1 MSHTLPLALSAL
13 TPGSSSPALSRS
25 SLSCGAVAPFT
36 LAASGFPAYP
46 TASRLP
52 LVPAPA
58 GPPKDADELTPA
70 AVPLDVE
77 AALHGEPLRIMVV
90 ASEGV
95 PFVKTGGLADVIG
108 ALPRALRRLGHDVR
122 VFLPRYSSIDP
133 VRWQLETVATG
144 LCVPMDQSTEPVDVL
159 RAPAA
164 PATASGSDGPGRD
177 VPFYFIDSAHY
188 LQREKPYGYPDD
200 GERFILFC
208 RGALEYAR
216 SVGWAPDIIH
226 CHDWHTAIIPNWT
239 RTIYRDDPCFK
250 DSATVFTIHNLAYQ
264 GIFGYRILEVAGVAQ
279 EGFLFPEVPE
289 FANVVDLMGRGIL
302 FSDVVSTVSPRYARE
317 ILTSDFGERLDPILR
332 ERRDHLY
339 GILNGVDTEEFD
351 PATDPHIA
359 RNYDAFSL
367 DDRPANKRALQQQ
380 MRLPVDESIPLIGII
395 SRLTD
400 QKGFD
405 LLDQVAIPLIEQGIQ
420 LVVAGTGDQHYHTM
434 FQRLAARY
442 PTQVSINLTFGQEIS
457 QRIYAGSDMILMPS
471 RFEPCGLTQMLAMRY
486 GSIPIV
492 HAVGGLADTVQ
503 EFDPA
508 ANSGNGFRFASPDA
522 FQLPFHLF
530 AAVVR
535 ALEAYRFPDPW
546 RDLMQRAMLADYSWD
561 ASAEQYVALYRRAH
575 ELHQLGKPRA
585 AAAE

>member
-25 SLSCGAVAPFT
+25 SLSRGAVAPFT

-250 DSATVFTIHNLAYQ
+250 DSATVFT
-264 GIFGYRILEVAGVAQ
+264 
-279 EGFLFPEVPE
+279 
-289 FANVVDLMGRGIL
+289 
-302 FSDVVSTVSPRYARE
+302 
-317 ILTSDFGERLDPILR
+317 
-332 ERRDHLY
+332 
-339 GILNGVDTEEFD
+339 
-351 PATDPHIA
+351 
-359 RNYDAFSL
+359 
-367 DDRPANKRALQQQ
+367 
-380 MRLPVDESIPLIGII
+380 
-395 SRLTD
+395 
-400 QKGFD
+400 
-405 LLDQVAIPLIEQGIQ
+405 
-420 LVVAGTGDQHYHTM
+420 
-434 FQRLAARY
+434 
-442 PTQVSINLTFGQEIS
+442 
-457 QRIYAGSDMILMPS
+457 
-471 RFEPCGLTQMLAMRY
+471 
-486 GSIPIV
+486 
-492 HAVGGLADTVQ
+492 
-503 EFDPA
+503 
-508 ANSGNGFRFASPDA
+508 
-522 FQLPFHLF
+522 
-530 AAVVR
+530 
-535 ALEAYRFPDPW
+535 
-546 RDLMQRAMLADYSWD
+546 
-561 ASAEQYVALYRRAH
+561 
-575 ELHQLGKPRA
+575 
-585 AAAE
+585 